1 MLIISIVG
9 SWIIRFDTLLYPWK
23 YLIYVFL
30 TLPVL
35 FILAAF
41 FDLIKGKLFYKIC
54 GLGGVITLETY
65 LFQEKILKVVHFVCD
80 KINNIFD
87 AKNIIINIVTI
98 ILTIVVAVV
107 YHKIVNKVTLTLR
120 NKNK

>member
-80 KINNIFD
+80 KINNTFD